1 LSPHTRALGAASHSA
16 MSASMSRAVMLL
28 ASAALANGVLLRMDS
43 PLLRGKAAAAPS
55 GSNTVDKL
63 HQVAASPGSK
73 VAPSATKDAKTEAS
87 EGDQL
92 KKLQTGLKAI
102 QNLRAQFSHETDNA
116 EGSKFAYGALSLEL
130 SKNDSSIWS
139 TLTDMLDTTAQAM
152 KQMKSKGKNEKKD
165 LMADLEKTLDS
176 KAGHIMNMTNEASKA
191 QQSQDEEYLLGLLN
205 MHSTWS
211 MEQQL
216 NATSTFKTYSPV
228 IAQLYNH
235 HDASK
240 PLAPQLANLM
250 DEEKA
255 TKNKVKIAMIQL
267 QSLLQVDSHA

>member
-1 LSPHTRALGAASHSA
+1 
-16 MSASMSRAVMLL
+16 
-28 ASAALANGVLLRMDS
+28 
-43 PLLRGKAAAAPS
+43 
-55 GSNTVDKL
+55 
-63 HQVAASPGSK
+63 
-73 VAPSATKDAKTEAS
+73 
-87 EGDQL
+87 
-92 KKLQTGLKAI
+92 
-102 QNLRAQFSHETDNA
+102 
-116 EGSKFAYGALSLEL
+116 
-130 SKNDSSIWS
+130 
-139 TLTDMLDTTAQAM
+139 MLDTTAQAM